1 MATYTFNRSSLQLDR
16 STIKVLNTGED
27 SFKHD
32 LQQLYEGVQADRAE
46 MLAQVREL
54 QLAAQLV
61 LGAESARIAA
71 RAPLDPRAEALAQS
85 AAVALARSEALEQ
98 EIDIASI
105 RVPMIK
111 KTEALVHGRITDA
124 VDRTAGPVTVTLA
137 DEQGREVPG
146 VAPVEVDS
154 AGYYALVVP
163 PEAAATLGEDAKLKV
178 IVSSGAERVAP
189 TTAPIILKP
198 GAVLVH
204 DVKLNDGELGT
215 LKLRTVFD
223 AGPAVRPAKKSAPSP
238 TKRAATSKSARA
250 KTKRRRGK

>member
-1 MATYTFNRSSLQLDR
+1 MATYTFNRSSLQLDK

-61 LGAESARIAA
+61 LGAESARIAS
-71 RAPLDPRAEALAQS
+71 RAPRDPRAEALAQS
-85 AAVALARSEALEQ
+85 AAVALARAEALEP

-124 VDRTAGPVTVTLA
+124 VDRAAGPVTVTLA
-137 DEQGREVPG
+137 DEQGREVAG

-163 PEAAATLGEDAKLKV
+163 PQAAAALGEDAKLTV
-178 IVSSGAERVAP
+178 IVSSGAERVTP
-189 TTAPIILKP
+189 ELEPITLKA
-198 GAVLVH
+198 GAVQPR
-204 DVKLNDGELGT
+204 DVTLSNAQLITLNLRPEFDGRQRT
-215 LKLRTVFD
+215 LT
-223 AGPAVRPAKKSAPSP
+223 KK
-238 TKRAATSKSARA
+238 KKSARA
-250 KTKRRRGK
+250 ARPSRKRK